1 MWIDC
6 GMMGE
11 LSPYERRLFFEMMK
25 AMIAQDSHRLTNLFV
40 EWGRVKDVPG
50 KSFDYSALLQDLSAL
65 VNRYSS
71 EDAHSMDVVQLL
83 NDIMGILDHANVIM
97 PQSFVMLVRGLA
109 SLQGTLISLSPEI
122 SILAVVERYVKSYF
136 VRNFDLIDEAEDRVL
151 TSMAA
156 ADKALHLPERI
167 SNVLDMTEKGRLRI
181 KFDVEAPRPMEKIG
195 HIIDRLSLSMI
206 TAGLFVGSS
215 LIYSAGMEPKL
226 FGVPVIGFFGFIG
239 AAVLSVYIVVK
250 IRKGQ

>member
-1 MWIDC
+1 M
-6 GMMGE
+6 
-11 LSPYERRLFFEMMK
+11 
-25 AMIAQDSHRLTNLFV
+25 
-40 EWGRVKDVPG
+40 
-50 KSFDYSALLQDLSAL
+50 
-65 VNRYSS
+65 
-71 EDAHSMDVVQLL
+71 
-83 NDIMGILDHANVIM
+83 
-97 PQSFVMLVRGLA
+97 
-109 SLQGTLISLSPEI
+109 
-122 SILAVVERYVKSYF
+122 KSYF
-136 VRNFDLIDEAEDRVL
+136 ARNFDLIDEAEDRVL

-206 TAGLFVGSS
+206 
-215 LIYSAGMEPKL
+215 YSAGMEPKL